1 MKNPK
6 FLVLLLFLGVFSFFA
21 GKMLIF
27 ANDKENDPNQVI
39 VQESPDKEV
48 LVKIESGMTFSD
60 IAENAQ
66 VASSTQAL
74 LLASR
79 DVYDLAKIKAG
90 KSIAFYFD
98 KQSQD
103 FHKMIY
109 QTNSETE
116 LILNKV
122 NEVWTAELKTIDYEV
137 RIRTVSGSIDSSFYQ
152 SALDQNIDERAIIEL
167 ADVFAWT
174 VDFGMGIRKGDTYK
188 FIYEERY
195 RDGAYVMPGKIL
207 AAVFNNDGNDLEG
220 YYFSEG
226 LDVDGD
232 EIDGYYNLSGE
243 SLQKMFLKN
252 PVDFRYI
259 SSGFTTGR
267 RYVEAFNVS
276 TGHRAI
282 DYAAAMGTAIRAI
295 GDGVVTYA
303 GWSSAGYGNLT
314 SIRHNG
320 TYSSNY
326 AHQSKMYVKVGQRVK
341 QGEVIGAVGSTG
353 FSTGPH
359 LHFEIVQ
366 NGVKINP
373 LTLEMPAEKNLSVEK
388 MPQFLE
394 SIKDWQKQLHE

>member
-1 MKNPK
+1 MKNQK
-6 FLVLLLFLGVFSFFA
+6 YLVFILILATIVFFA
-21 GKMLIF
+21 GKVLLS
-27 ANDKENDPNQVI
+27 ANSEESAKQI
-39 VQESPDKEV
+39 ALRISPDNEV
-48 LVKIESGMTFSD
+48 IIEIESGMTFSD
-60 IAENAQ
+60 ITALAD
-66 VASSTQAL
+66 VASSTQDL
-74 LLASR
+74 LTATK

-90 KSIAFYFD
+90 KSMLFYFD
-98 KQSQD
+98 KQTGD
-103 FHKMIY
+103 FHKLIY

-116 LILNKV
+116 LILNKT
-122 NEVWTAELKTIDYEV
+122 NAVWSAELKTINYEV
-137 RIRTVSGSIDSSFYQ
+137 RIKTVSGTISTSFYQ

-174 VDFGMGIRKGDTYK
+174 VDFGMGIREGDTYR

-195 RDGAYVMPGKIL
+195 RDGEYVMPGKIL
-207 AAVFNNDGNDLEG
+207 AAVFNNDGKDLEG
-220 YYFSEG
+220 YYFKEG
-226 LDVDGD
+226 VDVDGED
-232 EIDGYYNLSGE
+232 LEGYYNLDGE

-282 DYAAAMGTAIRAI
+282 DYAASSGTPIRAI
-295 GDGVVTYA
+295 GDGVVTTA
-303 GWSSAGYGNLT
+303 GWNRSGYGNLT

-326 AHQSKMYVKVGQRVK
+326 AHQSKIYVKAGQRVK

-366 NGVKINP
+366 NGTKINP
-373 LTLEMPAEKNLSVEK
+373 LTLDMPSEKNLSADKTAE
-388 MPQFLE
+388 FLT
-394 SIKDWQKQLHE
+394 SITDWQKQLHE

>member
-1 MKNPK
+1 MKQVK
-6 FLVLLLFLGVFSFFA
+6 IFFFVLILATFAFFA
-21 GKMLIF
+21 GRILLF
-27 ANDKENDPNQVI
+27 ADSATETKNKPELAV
-39 VQESPDKEV
+39 SPDKEV
-48 LVKIESGMTFSD
+48 AIDIESGMTFSD
-60 IAENAQ
+60 IAELAD
-66 VASSTQAL
+66 VASSTQSL
-74 LLASR
+74 LMATQN
-79 DVYDLAKIKAG
+79 VYDLAKIKAG
-90 KSIAFYFD
+90 KKVLFYFD
-98 KQSQD
+98 KQSND
-103 FHKMIY
+103 FHKIIY

-116 LILNKV
+116 LIVNKN
-122 NEVWTAELKTIDYEV
+122 NEIWTAELKNIDYE
-137 RIRTVSGSIDSSFYQ
+137 IKIKTVSGSISSSFYQ
-152 SALDQNIDERAIIEL
+152 SALDQNIDERAVIEL

-174 VDFGMGIRKGDTYK
+174 VDFGMGIREGDTYK

-195 RDGAYVMPGKIL
+195 RDGQYVMPGKIL
-207 AAVFNNDGNDLEG
+207 AAVFNNDGKDLEG

-226 LDVDGD
+226 QDENGD
-232 EIDGYYNLSGE
+232 DIEGYYNLSGE

-282 DYAAAMGTAIRAI
+282 DYAAAMGTPIRAI
-295 GDGVVTYA
+295 GDGVVTNA
-303 GWSSAGYGNLT
+303 GWSRAGYGNLT

-326 AHQSKMYVKVGQRVK
+326 AHQSKMYVKVGQKVR

-373 LTLEMPAEKNLSVEK
+373 LTLDMPAEKNLSTEK
-388 MPQFLE
+388 ISEFLQ
-394 SIKDWQKQLHE
+394 SIENLQKQLHE

>member
-6 FLVLLLFLGVFSFFA
+6 FLILLLLLAVFSFFA

-27 ANDKENDPNQVI
+27 ANDKENDQNQAVI
-39 VQESPDKEV
+39 QESPDKEV
-48 LVKIESGMTFSD
+48 LIKIESGMTFSD

-90 KSIAFYFD
+90 KNIAFYFD

-103 FHKMIY
+103 FHKMVY

-195 RDGAYVMPGKIL
+195 RDGEYVMPGKIL

-232 EIDGYYNLSGE
+232 EIDGYYNLTGE

-282 DYAAAMGTAIRAI
+282 DYAAAQGTAIKAI
-295 GDGVVTYA
+295 GDGVVTHA
-303 GWSSAGYGNLT
+303 GWNRSGYGNLT

-373 LTLEMPAEKNLSVEK
+373 LTLDMPAEKNLASEK

-394 SIKDWQKQLHE
+394 SIQAWQKQLHE

>member
-6 FLVLLLFLGVFSFFA
+6 FLFLLLILAVFAFFA
-21 GKMLIF
+21 GKMLLF
-27 ANDKENDPNQVI
+27 ADSIQDNEHQAAL
-39 VQESPDKEV
+39 QASPDQEV
-48 LVKIESGMTFSD
+48 LIEIESGMTFSD
-60 IAENAQ
+60 IAEKAQ
-66 VASSTQAL
+66 IASSTQVL
-74 LLASR
+74 LTATK
-79 DVYDLAKIKAG
+79 DVYDLARIKAG
-90 KSIAFYFD
+90 KTMAFYFD
-98 KQSQD
+98 KQSND
-103 FHKMIY
+103 FHKMVY

-116 LILNKV
+116 LILDKV
-122 NEVWTAELKTIDYEV
+122 NGVWTAQLKTIDYEV
-137 RIRTVSGSIDSSFYQ
+137 KIKTVSGSISSSFYQ

-174 VDFGMGIRKGDTYK
+174 VDFGMGIREGDTYK

-195 RDGAYVMPGKIL
+195 RDGQYVMPGKIL
-207 AAVFNNDGNDLEG
+207 AAVFNNDGKDLEG

-226 LDVDGD
+226 LDEDGD
-232 EIDGYYNLSGE
+232 DIEGYYNLAGE

-259 SSGFTTGR
+259 SSGFTTGL

-282 DYAAAMGTAIRAI
+282 DYAASQGTPIRAI
-295 GDGVVTYA
+295 GDGVVTSA
-303 GWSSAGYGNLT
+303 GWNRSGYGNLT

-326 AHQSKMYVKVGQRVK
+326 AHQSKIYVKAGQKVK

-373 LTLEMPAEKNLSVEK
+373 LTLDMPAEKNLATEK
-388 MPQFLE
+388 MPEFLK
-394 SIKDWQKQLHE
+394 SIENLQKQLHE

>member
-6 FLVLLLFLGVFSFFA
+6 FLFLLLIFAVFAFFA
-21 GKMLIF
+21 GKVLLF
-27 ANDKENDPNQVI
+27 ADEKESAQNQAI
-39 VQESPDKEV
+39 MQESPDKEV
-48 LVKIESGMTFSD
+48 VVDIESGMTFSD
-60 IAENAQ
+60 IAELAD
-66 VASSTQAL
+66 VASSTQSL
-74 LLASR
+74 LSATQ

-90 KSIAFYFD
+90 KKVLFYFD
-98 KQSQD
+98 KQSND

-116 LILNKV
+116 LIVNKTD
-122 NEVWTAELKTIDYEV
+122 EIWKAELKTIDYE
-137 RIRTVSGSIDSSFYQ
+137 IKIKTVSGSITSSFYQ

-174 VDFGMGIRKGDTYK
+174 VDFGMGIREGDTYK

-195 RDGAYVMPGKIL
+195 RDGKYVMPGKIL
-207 AAVFNNDGNDLEG
+207 AAVFNNDGEDLEG

-226 LDVDGD
+226 QDTDGD
-232 EIDGYYNLSGE
+232 DIEGYYNLAGE

-259 SSGFTTGR
+259 SSGFTTGK

-282 DYAAAMGTAIRAI
+282 DYAAAQGTPIRAI
-295 GDGVVTYA
+295 GDGVVTAA
-303 GWSSAGYGNLT
+303 GWNRSGYGNLT

-326 AHQSKMYVKVGQRVK
+326 AHQSKMYVKVGQKVK

-373 LTLEMPAEKNLSVEK
+373 LTLAMPAEKNLATEK
-388 MPQFLE
+388 MPEFLQSIE
-394 SIKDWQKQLHE
+394 SLQKQLHE

>member
-6 FLVLLLFLGVFSFFA
+6 FLILLLLLAVFSFFA

-27 ANDKENDPNQVI
+27 ANDKENDQNQAVI
-39 VQESPDKEV
+39 QESPDKEV
-48 LVKIESGMTFSD
+48 LIKIESGMTFSD

-90 KSIAFYFD
+90 KNIAFYFD

-103 FHKMIY
+103 FHKMVY

-195 RDGAYVMPGKIL
+195 RDGEYVMPGKIL

-226 LDVDGD
+226 LDADGD
-232 EIDGYYNLSGE
+232 EIDGYYNLTGE

-259 SSGFTTGR
+259 SSGFTTGK

-282 DYAAAMGTAIRAI
+282 DYAATMGTAIKAI
-295 GDGVVTYA
+295 GDGVVTHA
-303 GWSSAGYGNLT
+303 GWNRSGYGNLT

-373 LTLEMPAEKNLSVEK
+373 LTLEMPAEKNLASEK

-394 SIKDWQKQLHE
+394 SIQDWQKQLHE

>member
-6 FLVLLLFLGVFSFFA
+6 FLILLLLLAVFSFFA

-27 ANDKENDPNQVI
+27 ANDKENDQNQAVI
-39 VQESPDKEV
+39 QESPDKEV
-48 LVKIESGMTFSD
+48 LIKIESGMTFSD

-74 LLASR
+74 LLASQ

-90 KSIAFYFD
+90 KNIAFYFD

-103 FHKMIY
+103 FHKMVY

-116 LILNKV
+116 LILNKI

-137 RIRTVSGSIDSSFYQ
+137 RVRTVSGSIDSSFYQ

-195 RDGAYVMPGKIL
+195 RDGEYVMPGKIL

-226 LDVDGD
+226 LDADGD
-232 EIDGYYNLSGE
+232 ELDGYYNLTGE

-282 DYAAAMGTAIRAI
+282 DYAAAQGTAIKAMVK
-295 GDGVVTYA
+295 VV
-303 GWSSAGYGNLT
+303 GLHVGGNGSVKGNLLLL
-314 SIRHNG
+314 SNKG
-320 TYSSNY
+320 PYSVN
-326 AHQSKMYVKVGQRVK
+326 
-341 QGEVIGAVGSTG
+341 
-353 FSTGPH
+353 
-359 LHFEIVQ
+359 
-366 NGVKINP
+366 
-373 LTLEMPAEKNLSVEK
+373 
-388 MPQFLE
+388 
-394 SIKDWQKQLHE
+394 

>member
-1 MKNPK
+1 MRNQKY
-6 FLVLLLFLGVFSFFA
+6 LVFIIILASIVFFA
-21 GKMLIF
+21 GKVLLS
-27 ANDKENDPNQVI
+27 ANSEESTKQAAMKA
-39 VQESPDKEV
+39 SPDNEV
-48 LVKIESGMTFSD
+48 AVNIESGMTFSD
-60 IAENAQ
+60 ITELAN
-66 VASSTQAL
+66 VASSTQDL
-74 LLASR
+74 LVATK
-79 DVYDLAKIKAG
+79 DVYDLARIKAG
-90 KSIAFYFD
+90 KSILFYFD
-98 KQSQD
+98 KQTND

-116 LILNKV
+116 LILNKT
-122 NEVWTAELKTIDYEV
+122 NNVWSAELKKIDYEV
-137 RIRTVSGSIDSSFYQ
+137 RIKTVSGNISTSFYQ

-174 VDFGMGIRKGDTYK
+174 VDFGMGIKEGDTYK

-195 RDGAYVMPGKIL
+195 RDGVYVMPGKIL
-207 AAVFNNDGNDLEG
+207 AAVFNNDGEEKEG
-220 YYFSEG
+220 YYFKEG
-226 LDVDGD
+226 VDAEGED
-232 EIDGYYNLSGE
+232 IDGYYNLKGE

-282 DYAAAMGTAIRAI
+282 DYAASSGTPIRAI
-295 GDGVVTYA
+295 GDGVVTTA
-303 GWSSAGYGNLT
+303 AWNRSGYGNLT

-326 AHQSKMYVKVGQRVK
+326 AHQSKMYVKAGQHVK
-341 QGEVIGAVGSTG
+341 QGQVIGAVGSTG

-366 NGVKINP
+366 NGTKINP
-373 LTLEMPAEKNLSVEK
+373 LTLDMPSEKNITEDK
-388 MPQFLE
+388 MSEFLD
-394 SIKDWQKQLHE
+394 SITDWQKQLHE

>member
-6 FLVLLLFLGVFSFFA
+6 FLVLLLLLAVFSFFA

-27 ANDKENDPNQVI
+27 ANDKENDQDQAI
-39 VQESPDKEV
+39 IQESPDKEV
-48 LVKIESGMTFSD
+48 LIKIESGMTFSD

-74 LLASR
+74 LFASR

-90 KSIAFYFD
+90 KNIAFYFD

-103 FHKMIY
+103 FHKMVY

-122 NEVWTAELKTIDYEV
+122 NEVWSAELKTIDYEV

-174 VDFGMGIRKGDTYK
+174 VDFGMGIRSGDTYK

-195 RDGAYVMPGKIL
+195 RDGVYVMPGKIL
-207 AAVFNNDGNDLEG
+207 AAVFNNDGNDLDG

-226 LDVDGD
+226 LDADGN
-232 EIDGYYNLSGE
+232 EIDGYYNLTGE

-314 SIRHNG
+314 SIRHNS

-373 LTLEMPAEKNLSVEK
+373 LTLEMPAEKNLASEK

-394 SIKDWQKQLHE
+394 SIQDWQKQLHE

>member
-1 MKNPK
+1 MKNQK
-6 FLVLLLFLGVFSFFA
+6 YLVLILILAIFAFFA
-21 GKMLIF
+21 GKVLLS
-27 ANDKENDPNQVI
+27 ANSEESTKQNV
-39 VQESPDKEV
+39 VKVSPDNEV
-48 LVKIESGMTFSD
+48 MIEIESGMTFSD
-60 IAENAQ
+60 ITESAG
-66 VASSTQAL
+66 VASSTQDL
-74 LLASR
+74 LSATKGI
-79 DVYDLAKIKAG
+79 YDLARIKAG
-90 KSIAFYFD
+90 KNILFYFD
-98 KQSQD
+98 KQSSD

-116 LILNKV
+116 LILNKA
-122 NEVWTAELKTIDYEV
+122 NNIWTAELKTIDYEV
-137 RIRTVSGSIDSSFYQ
+137 RVKTVSGTISTSFYQ

-174 VDFGMGIRKGDTYK
+174 VDFGMGIRVGDTYR

-195 RDGAYVMPGKIL
+195 RDDEYVMPGKIL
-207 AAVFNNDGNDLEG
+207 AAVFNNDGNNLEG

-226 LDVDGD
+226 LDADGN
-232 EIDGYYNLSGE
+232 EIDGYYNLDGE

-259 SSGFTTGR
+259 SSGFTTGK

-282 DYAAAMGTAIRAI
+282 DYAASLGTPIRAI
-295 GDGVVTYA
+295 GDGVVTSA
-303 GWSSAGYGNLT
+303 GWNRSGYGNLT

-326 AHQSKMYVKVGQRVK
+326 AHQSKMYVKAGQRVK

-366 NGVKINP
+366 NGTKINP
-373 LTLEMPAEKNLSVEK
+373 LTLDMPSEKNLSQDKVSE
-388 MPQFLE
+388 FLD

>member
-1 MKNPK
+1 MKNQK
-6 FLVLLLFLGVFSFFA
+6 YLVLILILAFIVFFA
-21 GKMLIF
+21 GKVLLS
-27 ANDKENDPNQVI
+27 ANSEEVAKQNVAK
-39 VQESPDKEV
+39 VSPDNEV
-48 LVKIESGMTFSD
+48 VIEIESGMTFSD
-60 IAENAQ
+60 ITESAG
-66 VASSTQAL
+66 VASSTQDL
-74 LLASR
+74 LSATKGI
-79 DVYDLAKIKAG
+79 YDLARIKAG
-90 KSIAFYFD
+90 KNILFYFD
-98 KQSQD
+98 KQSGD

-116 LILNKV
+116 LILNKA
-122 NEVWTAELKTIDYEV
+122 NNIWTAELKTIDYEV
-137 RIRTVSGSIDSSFYQ
+137 RVKTVSGTISTSFYQ

-174 VDFGMGIRKGDTYK
+174 VDFGMGIRVGDTYR

-195 RDGAYVMPGKIL
+195 RDGEYVMPGKIL
-207 AAVFNNDGNDLEG
+207 AAVFNNDGHDLEG

-226 LDVDGD
+226 IDADGN
-232 EIDGYYNLSGE
+232 EIDGYYNLDGE

-282 DYAAAMGTAIRAI
+282 DYAASLGTPIRAI
-295 GDGVVTYA
+295 GDGVVTSA
-303 GWSSAGYGNLT
+303 GWNRSGYGNLT

-326 AHQSKMYVKVGQRVK
+326 AHQSKMYVKAGQRVK

-366 NGVKINP
+366 NGTKINP
-373 LTLEMPAEKNLSVEK
+373 LTLDMPSEKNLSQDKVSE
-388 MPQFLE
+388 FLD